1 MNREE
6 YEMEYQRIETGV
18 AIGAMTWRTGMAK
31 VALLS
36 IDFGRTQAE
45 SEQRERQEKEPLKG

>member
-6 YEMEYQRIETGV
+6 YEREYQRIETGV
-18 AIGAMTWRTGMAK
+18 AIGAMTRTGMAK